1 MSKSA
6 PFLQGLQTFAVP
18 VGRTLRM
25 ATLRRWMARVYDI
38 ISTLGGARYACHI
51 RPLLAQ
57 MRSGDCI
64 GQCPSSVANRKTYA
78 RNEFFSV

>member
-1 MSKSA
+1 VSKSA

-51 RPLLAQ
+51 RPLLALL
-57 MRSGDCI
+57 RHADCI
-64 GQCPSSVANRKTYA
+64 GRCPLLGVTRKTFA
-78 RNEFFSV
+78 HTEFFSV